1 MLRPLSRSVL
11 RNRQQPRLT
20 TPFKRFSHSE
30 GPGLHFENHRPEDV
44 ILLNKPFL

>member
-1 MLRPLSRSVL
+1 MLRPLSRTVL
-11 RNRQQPRLT
+11 NRQQHFRPAT

-44 ILLNKPFL
+44 IY